1 MSFSALQ
8 FTGGRVVPFTERHL
22 TQRYVDWLNDPQ
34 VVRYS
39 EQRHR
44 RHTLDSCRAYFESFR
59 GSPHEFLAIE
69 AADAALGH
77 IGNIAVAVDV
87 ANRVGD
93 VSIMVGERQAWG
105 LGLGGRAWCALV
117 DELLADGRLR
127 KVTAGT
133 MATNA
138 PMLRLIERSGMHVEG
153 RRARHFLLEGA
164 EIDLVFAARFA

>member
-1 MSFSALQ
+1 MSFPMLQ
-8 FTGGRVVPFTERHL
+8 FPGGRVVPFTESHL

-44 RHTLDSCRAYFESFR
+44 RHTLDTCRAYFESFR
-59 GSPHEFLAIE
+59 GSAHEFLAIE
-69 AADAALGH
+69 AQDARLGH

-93 VSIMVGERQAWG
+93 VSIVVGERRAWG
-105 LGLGGRAWCALV
+105 SGLGGLAWCAV
-117 DELLADGRLR
+117 IETLLISGRLR

-138 PMLRLIERSGMHVEG
+138 PMLRLMERSGMQIEG
-153 RRARHFLLEGA
+153 RRARQFLLEGV
-164 EIDLVFAARFA
+164 EVDLILAARFA